1 MNGEKPFVCAICMR
15 SFARLDALN
24 RHQRAEG
31 GTSCSGVAPAQRRR
45 LTNGGSSRSNSL
57 NEDVKVSP
65 RLEEKS
71 NGNGERRSSSFSVL
85 EGNNTAPHSDPY
97 RAYTYP
103 VPHRRNDRTMTY
115 PPPMSSSSAGQHVF
129 TVNHDSQN
137 DRIRH
142 LEKRNRELE
151 VEVSTYRASIRS
163 LKDMEVLKRK
173 VHDLEI
179 ENKVLRSLLV
189 DNTEGASNPI
199 KRKRRDSTS
208 SQSSTPVEPP
218 QPPLQSPRKE
228 NSVAVVNDTNY
239 SSHLTSSFGNLPQ
252 TRSPEPM

>member
-1 MNGEKPFVCAICMR
+1 MR

-45 LTNGGSSRSNSL
+45 LTNSGNSRSNSL

-65 RLEEKS
+65 KTDEKA
-71 NGNGERRSSSFSVL
+71 NGERRSSSFSVL
-85 EGNNTAPHSDPY
+85 EGNNNASHSDPY

-103 VPHRRNDRTMTY
+103 VPHIRNDRTMSY
-115 PPPMSSSSAGQHVF
+115 PPPMNMSGAGQQHVF
-129 TVNHDSQN
+129 TVNHDASHN
-137 DRIRH
+137 DRIRQ

-163 LKDMEVLKRK
+163 LKDMETLKRK

-179 ENKVLRSLLV
+179 EVRNQGISQLL
-189 DNTEGASNPI
+189 
-199 KRKRRDSTS
+199 
-208 SQSSTPVEPP
+208 
-218 QPPLQSPRKE
+218 
-228 NSVAVVNDTNY
+228 
-239 SSHLTSSFGNLPQ
+239 
-252 TRSPEPM
+252 